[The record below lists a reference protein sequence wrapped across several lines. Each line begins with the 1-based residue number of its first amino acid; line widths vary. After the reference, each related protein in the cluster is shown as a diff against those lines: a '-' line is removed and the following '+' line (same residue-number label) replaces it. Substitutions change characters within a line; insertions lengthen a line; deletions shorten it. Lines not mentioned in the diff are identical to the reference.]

1 MAHSFHDQHKHTAV
15 RVKYVCPICVICV
28 GLRGVCYNSAWNG
41 RPWPGRSQNWILM
54 YFIINLSGSQQF
66 SGSSIQNQVKLSEWA
81 TGRFMHCYNIKTVFP
96 GIPLIPGIWNYM
108 TKTRWLVSVRLH
120 FNIKTVFPGT
130 PSIGNSI
137 TKTRWSHDHL
147 SLNNGN
153 SIIGMMGYLHWDG
166 SYKLFDPIWQHLG
179 HDELTS
185 SNWLRQKRLP
195 NWLSY
200 YHWQHHR

>member
-1 MAHSFHDQHKHTAV
+1 MAHSFHDQHKHTTV
-15 RVKYVCPICVICV
+15 RGKICMSNMCHMHVTQVCV
-28 GLRGVCYNSAWNG
+28 GLRGV
-41 RPWPGRSQNWILM
+41 
-54 YFIINLSGSQQF
+54 
-66 SGSSIQNQVKLSEWA
+66 
-81 TGRFMHCYNIKTVFP
+81 CYNIKTVFP
-96 GIPLIPGIWNYM
+96 GIPLILGIWNYM

-130 PSIGNSI
+130 PNIGNSI

-153 SIIGMMGYLHWDG
+153 SIIGMMGYLHWDS